1 MNGVSSDMRD
11 NEAEIAKGNP
21 KAKLVYDVLSY
32 QIKKYIGAYAAAMG
46 GVDAIVF
53 TGGVGENDAV
63 LRERVLTGLEFLGVE
78 VDKDKN
84 MNMPRGTVEQIGLP
98 TSRVKIFRL
107 PTDEELVIARDAKDL
122 I

>member
-1 MNGVSSDMRD
+1 
-11 NEAEIAKGNP
+11 
-21 KAKLVYDVLSY
+21 
-32 QIKKYIGAYAAAMG
+32 MG

-53 TGGVGENDAV
+53 TGGVGENDSV

-84 MNMPRGTVEQIGLP
+84 MHMPRGTVEQIGLP